1 MANTIKMITEH
12 LFSEDFRRIPAK
24 IEYREETE
32 ITPDELAQWLY
43 HFEDLV
49 QKGIL
54 KKYENEREI
63 GFTRQ
68 ADYAR
73 MIWITFQKVKEA

>member
-1 MANTIKMITEH
+1 MAIKMITEH

-24 IEYREETE
+24 IEYRIEDE
-32 ITPDELAQWLY
+32 ITQDELVQWLDN
-43 HFEDLV
+43 FEPLV

-63 GFTRQ
+63 GFVRQ
-68 ADYAR
+68 ADFAR
-73 MIWITFQKVKEA
+73 MIWITFQKQKEA